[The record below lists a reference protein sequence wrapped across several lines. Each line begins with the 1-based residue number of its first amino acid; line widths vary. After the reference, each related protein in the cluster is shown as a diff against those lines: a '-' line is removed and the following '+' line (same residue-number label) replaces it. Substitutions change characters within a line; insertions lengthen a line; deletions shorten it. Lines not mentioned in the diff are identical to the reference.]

1 MTEVHEP
8 TKMELVTALF
18 ECSTY
23 VRDIPSKAEGSAIHA
38 HVLEVIER
46 YMQCNRIAYGDDD
59 SLRIFKW
66 PGPLEQKAADARAG
80 NRRRVIRRMN
90 HPVFK

>member
-1 MTEVHEP
+1 MTEPHEP
-8 TKMELVTALF
+8 TKIELVTALF
-18 ECSTY
+18 ECATY
-23 VRDIPSKAEGSAIHA
+23 VRDIPSKAEGIAIHT
-38 HVLEVIER
+38 HVFEVIER

-66 PGPLEQKAADARAG
+66 PGPLEEKAADARAR
-80 NRRRVIRRMN
+80 NRRRVMRRMN

>member
-38 HVLEVIER
+38 HVLGVIER
-46 YMQCNRIAYGDDD
+46 FMQCNRIAYGDDD
-59 SLRIFKW
+59 SYRIFKW
-66 PGPLEQKAADARAG
+66 PGPLEVKARDARAG
-80 NRRRVIRRMN
+80 NRRRQTLRTN

>member
-1 MTEVHEP
+1 MTEINEP

-23 VRDIPSKAEGSAIHA
+23 VRDIPSKAEGSAIYA

-46 YMQCNRIAYGDDD
+46 YMQCNQIAYGDDD
-59 SLRIFKW
+59 SKRIFKW
-66 PGPLEQKAADARAG
+66 PGPLEKKAADARDG
-80 NRRRVIRRMN
+80 NRRRITRRKN

>member
-1 MTEVHEP
+1 MTEVNEP

-18 ECSTY
+18 ECATY

-38 HVLEVIER
+38 HVFEVVER

-80 NRRRVIRRMN
+80 NRRRQMRRMN

>member
-1 MTEVHEP
+1 MTELYEP
-8 TKMELVTALF
+8 TKLELVTALF

-38 HVLEVIER
+38 HVIDVIER

-59 SLRIFKW
+59 SYRIFKW
-66 PGPLEQKAADARAG
+66 PGPLELKARDARAG
-80 NRRRVIRRMN
+80 NRRRQTRRMN

>member
-1 MTEVHEP
+1 
-8 TKMELVTALF
+8 MELVIALF

-23 VRDIPSKAEGSAIHA
+23 VRDIPSKAEGRAILA

-46 YMQCNRIAYGDDD
+46 YMQCNSIAYGDDD

-90 HPVFK
+90 HSVFK